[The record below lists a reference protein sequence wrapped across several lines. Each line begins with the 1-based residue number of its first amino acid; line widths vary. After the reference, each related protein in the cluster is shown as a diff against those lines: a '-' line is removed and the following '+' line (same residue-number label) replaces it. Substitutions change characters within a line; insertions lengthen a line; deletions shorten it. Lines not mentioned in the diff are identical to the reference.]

1 MYELGSTLTVTCRY
15 TNAYMDQPPLW
26 YHRSFIQSSDSRIPF
41 IGSSHYNIS
50 YKYNDKSCSWITNLT
65 ISNLTLQETGVFTC
79 AHSTNV
85 VEISIDL
92 EACYKNRED
101 TYTLKL
107 SSNEQTQ
114 FGSHL
119 ILTCKAGN
127 VDRNHSPMWCI
138 EEHNNCNPIRS
149 NITSSLFSE
158 SNCSWFSQ
166 IDLLQLSK
174 RDEGVYRCYI
184 PGTDYI
190 EEIPVSIQEFKSFK
204 SDSTGAVASIVIGI
218 IAVILIIISSFAM
231 FIYWFKVTRYSRTK
245 EPPSEGFKWDVFV
258 SYHHETEEFVVK
270 HIKTPLESNYNV
282 CWHHDDFIAGR
293 TILDNITDAV
303 DNSRKTIFVFSKSF
317 SESDHCMSELRHS
330 LYRLQNTRTRCVIP
344 ITLDTNAVPK
354 ELKSQVTYWP
364 IIEVD
369 DNFYHN
375 LTKAIGKLI

>member
-1 MYELGSTLTVTCRY
+1 MYYIHG
-15 TNAYMDQPPLW
+15 
-26 YHRSFIQSSDSRIPF
+26 
-41 IGSSHYNIS
+41 HYIS
-50 YKYNDKSCSWITNLT
+50 
-65 ISNLTLQETGVFTC
+65 
-79 AHSTNV
+79 A
-85 VEISIDL
+85 
-92 EACYKNRED
+92 
-101 TYTLKL
+101 
-107 SSNEQTQ
+107 
-114 FGSHL
+114 
-119 ILTCKAGN
+119 
-127 VDRNHSPMWCI
+127 
-138 EEHNNCNPIRS
+138 
-149 NITSSLFSE
+149 
-158 SNCSWFSQ
+158 
-166 IDLLQLSK
+166 
-174 RDEGVYRCYI
+174 
-184 PGTDYI
+184 
-190 EEIPVSIQEFKSFK
+190 
-204 SDSTGAVASIVIGI
+204 
-218 IAVILIIISSFAM
+218 
-231 FIYWFKVTRYSRTK
+231 
-245 EPPSEGFKWDVFV
+245 EGFKWDVFV